1 VTPPELAALSSPDP
15 RQTAATDLRGG
26 YRAGD
31 GLPGP
36 DVGGWP
42 RFRGDD
48 LANTSREAVPLAESW
63 PEGGPPVRWAADLGE
78 GHAGAAVRG
87 GRVYL
92 LDYDEGSESDVL
104 RCLSLADGR
113 EIWRRWYRT
122 GAKRNHGVSRTVPAV
137 TERWVVTIGP
147 RCHVLCAGAER
158 GEFLWGID
166 LAREYG
172 TAEPLWYAAQNPLID
187 GGTVVIAPG
196 GRALMIGVDAASG
209 KVIWE
214 TPNPRGWKMSHAS
227 VVPLTLAGR
236 RVYVYPALGGIVGV
250 AADGADAGAVL
261 WETDAWNHS
270 VVAPSPVGLDG
281 ERFLVTAG
289 YGVGSVIFRVAREG
303 GALVARLERRFER
316 TEFAA
321 EQQTPLLAAG
331 LVCTVMPKDGGAL
344 REQFVCMTPAGEPR
358 WASGREAR
366 FGLGPFLA
374 ADGKL
379 FLLADDGTLT
389 LARASAAAFEPLAR
403 AKVLGGVD
411 AWAPL
416 AIAGGRLLL
425 RDSRRMLCLDVRR
438 GVAAP
443 PGKAGDAAL

>member
-1 VTPPELAALSSPDP
+1 VL
-15 RQTAATDLRGG
+15 
-26 YRAGD
+26 
-31 GLPGP
+31 
-36 DVGGWP
+36 W
-42 RFRGDD
+42 
-48 LANTSREAVPLAESW
+48 AV
-63 PEGGPPVRWAADLGE
+63 DLGE
-78 GHAGAAVRG
+78 GHAGAAVLG

-92 LDYDEGSESDVL
+92 LDYDERTESDLL

-137 TERWVVTIGP
+137 TDRWVVTIGP

-166 LAREYG
+166 LAGEYG

-209 KVIWE
+209 KVLWE
-214 TPNPRGWKMSHAS
+214 TANPRGWKMSHAS
-227 VVPLTLAGR
+227 VVPMTLAGR

-250 AADGADAGAVL
+250 AADGADAGSVL
-261 WETDAWNHS
+261 WETGEWSHS
-270 VVAPSPVGLDG
+270 VVAPSPVALDG

-289 YGVGSVIFRVAREG
+289 YGVGSAIFRVARES
-303 GALVARLERRFER
+303 GALRATLERRFER

-321 EQQTPLLAAG
+321 EQQTPIVAAG

-344 REQFVCMTPAGEPR
+344 REQFVCMTPAGERR
-358 WASGREAR
+358 WASGKDAR

-374 ADGKL
+374 ADAKL
-379 FLLADDGTLT
+379 FILSDEGTLT
-389 LARASAAAFEPLAR
+389 LARASATGFDPLAR
-403 AKVLGGVD
+403 ARVLDGAD
-411 AWAPL
+411 AWAPM

-425 RDSRRMLCLDVRR
+425 RDSRRLLCLDVRR
-438 GVAAP
+438 
-443 PGKAGDAAL
+443 DAATAAGTASRTGGGGGGAL